1 MRRLNL
7 SVQYS
12 IPFNHSHTGW
22 KHAKICQNIII
33 IIYFY
38 VGHSS
43 VAKSCYGFTS
53 FFFVKVEL
61 SRTLYRKKEKKTKPR
76 STAGL
81 VLTSRAIV
89 YLCTGP
95 LYSAWDTFRQSKQY
109 NVYQIRFQIHSIKQ
123 YNKIHIKGRGKV
135 K

>member
-12 IPFNHSHTGW
+12 IPFNHSHTLDENMQRS
-22 KHAKICQNIII
+22 AK
-33 IIYFY
+33 YYYYYYY

-109 NVYQIRFQIHSIKQ
+109 NVYQIRFQIHSVKQ
-123 YNKIHIKGRGKV
+123 YNKTHIKGRGKV